1 MRKRVKQILG
11 GVAVFGILV
20 LLGAAGM
27 GIAHKALERQTE
39 KLTKATVTVA
49 DPAGNKLLQTAKN
62 PGETGSGSAMG
73 TENVPEQKKTGESG
87 SASTVN
93 AETAG
98 GNGKTAESSG
108 AAGLVVSE
116 DAGTIAM
123 DGNSEN
129 VVDSDGTG
137 DTETDRI
144 SDAVPSDGADGAK
157 IRLAKRFPALTDLSL
172 AGLRLLGG
180 SVETREPSKGELSR
194 ESAEDIART
203 IIWQMGSL
211 CGEQVEEN
219 DGAAA
224 LRDSDLP
231 ITMSFR
237 ANEAA
242 AVWTADY
249 TWSGG
254 YMKLYLDADTGLPV
268 RVYVNCGTPGNMSDT
283 GEAICALARKKA
295 AGSRY
300 PLLGQAL
307 NPMYETLLGET
318 PGEKRLVYAPDEE
331 DLDRGRT
338 AYIWSFPGEDYA
350 MILIQESESLMF
362 QGKPRHHVDLVL
374 VNMEDVTRIADQMIR
389 AYWTVQ

>member
-11 GVAVFGILV
+11 GFVVFGILV

-62 PGETGSGSAMG
+62 PGGTDTG
-73 TENVPEQKKTGESG
+73 
-87 SASTVN
+87 STVN

-98 GNGKTAESSG
+98 GNGETAESSG

-116 DAGTIAM
+116 DAGTIAV

-129 VVDSDGTG
+129 VVDPDGSG

-144 SDAVPSDGADGAK
+144 SDAVPSGGADGAQAK

-219 DGAAA
+219 GGAAA

-237 ANEAA
+237 ANETA

-249 TWSGG
+249 TWNGG

-338 AYIWSFPGEDYA
+338 A
-350 MILIQESESLMF
+350 
-362 QGKPRHHVDLVL
+362 
-374 VNMEDVTRIADQMIR
+374 
-389 AYWTVQ
+389 

>member
-11 GVAVFGILV
+11 GFVVFGILV

-27 GIAHKALERQTE
+27 GIAHKALERQTQ

-62 PGETGSGSAMG
+62 PGGTGNGSAAD
-73 TENVPEQKKTGESG
+73 T
-87 SASTVN
+87 
-93 AETAG
+93 ETAAG
-98 GNGKTAESSG
+98 GGKNEEISDT
-108 AAGLVVSE
+108 AGLVVSE
-116 DAGTIAM
+116 DAGTIAA
-123 DGNSEN
+123 DGEN
-129 VVDSDGTG
+129 VVDSDGNG
-137 DTETDRI
+137 DTETERI
-144 SDAVPSDGADGAK
+144 SDAVPSGGADGAQAK
-157 IRLAKRFPALTDLSL
+157 IRLAKQFPALTDLSL

-180 SVETREPSKGELSR
+180 SVETREPSKEELSR

-224 LRDSDLP
+224 LRDSYLP

-237 ANEAA
+237 ANETA

-318 PGEKRLVYAPDEE
+318 PGEKRLVYAPGEE

-374 VNMEDVTRIADQMIR
+374 VNMEDVTRTADQMIK
-389 AYWTVQ
+389 AYWTVR